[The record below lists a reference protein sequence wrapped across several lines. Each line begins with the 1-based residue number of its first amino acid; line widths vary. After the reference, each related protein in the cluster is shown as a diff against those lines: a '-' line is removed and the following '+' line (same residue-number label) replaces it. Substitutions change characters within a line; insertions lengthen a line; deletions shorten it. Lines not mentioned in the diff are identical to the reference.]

1 MSASTARG
9 FTVLRRFFNALQ
21 RAGLFSARTFAHHRP
36 ARFDFHNASGVYADR
51 LDAATCS
58 DRRSRSICFLKFAGN
73 SRSSSNNSRS
83 RSPIFLTIA
92 RLCRE
97 SMSTEFRIT
106 FLPAKTRKHGQLTQT
121 KKERDRRL
129 GYRVR
134 ALVFFKQFLESGSER
149 PLAIRDTRRS
159 LTAGDGLARQVT
171 GEDFRSAPSEYLFRL
186 PF

>member
-9 FTVLRRFFNALQ
+9 FTVLKRFFNALQ

-106 FLPAKTRKHGQLTQT
+106 FLPAKTRKHGQLQT

-159 LTAGDGLARQVT
+159 LTAGDGLAQASHRR
-171 GEDFRSAPSEYLFRL
+171 GISFRAF
-186 PF
+186 